1 MYSFLGNHMKS
12 RKIENC
18 PQMVCHK
25 YLIDFPFLLI
35 SSSSSHNRQ
44 SSQQLGSHGS
54 DQSKKDKM
62 SQRHHSVPSLE
73 VKETNTVYKDYD
85 PNTGNK
91 MINKYM
97 LVKELGRGVHGKVK
111 LGKDMETGEFV
122 AIKVVDRVT
131 RRRLGQRN
139 NDLTNEQKI
148 RKEIAIM
155 KKCIHP
161 HVVRLK
167 EVIDNPMSR
176 KIYMVIEYME
186 GGEIQWKDENDQ
198 PIMNISNARRIFRDV
213 VLGLEY
219 LHHQGIIHR
228 DIKPA
233 NLLFT
238 GDHVVKISDFGVSH
252 FNQRTLASQGKN
264 QIHTSEDTDLAK
276 TAGSPAFFAPELCFS
291 GDLTRD
297 LSPASIIS
305 ENASNS
311 SESKLQSINMRAQ
324 RPPITK
330 AIDIWAL
337 GVTLYCFVFG
347 RCPFIA
353 DTEFELFFNVI
364 PRQPLEFPK
373 DIPISD
379 DLKDLFMKL
388 LEKDPNK
395 RITLEE
401 VKKHPWVI
409 ADLTNPEKWREETD
423 PKKYKAVTV
432 TEEEVKSAYTL
443 KDRLKKKIRK
453 ISLSLGNLTKGSLSK
468 RSKSISES
476 SSPIDSPV
484 NSPFIPRHYSSTTPP
499 SPINIFPPDKNQ
511 TLQVFQRHSIYGS
524 SFPETYARQRQKDIE
539 NYIEEDS
546 PSLSSSSSRSTIVTN
561 SQQWDRAEHNL
572 PRQLAIKRRSNN
584 SHSSLSKS
592 WIYNPNEDSINDENV
607 VVAQDKNFEHD
618 SLSNNKSRTDNGK
631 NKHLSMVIGTN
642 QTLPV
647 NKMSSLVPSSPIDHG
662 LETTSRENIE
672 ILDTMDSDE
681 EDVGVVFGG
690 NASRGWYTSQVQNT
704 LNDTND
710 SNNVNTL

>member
-1 MYSFLGNHMKS
+1 MSESTLSTTLNSSKINNNKLVSSPTISKSIFSF
-12 RKIENC
+12 
-18 PQMVCHK
+18 
-25 YLIDFPFLLI
+25 F
-35 SSSSSHNRQ
+35 SSSSNHNRQ
-44 SSQQLGSHGS
+44 SSQQLVSHAI

-62 SQRHHSVPSLE
+62 AYRHQSVPSIE

-85 PNTGNK
+85 PSTGNK

-97 LVKELGRGVHGKVK
+97 LVRELGRGVHGKVK

-122 AIKVVDRVT
+122 AIKVVDRAT

-161 HVVRLK
+161 HVQDRERCGVC
-167 EVIDNPMSR
+167 I
-176 KIYMVIEYME
+176 IEYME
-186 GGEIQWKDENDQ
+186 GGEIQWKNENDQ
-198 PIMNISNARRIFRDV
+198 PVMSIDKARRIFRDV
-213 VLGLEY
+213 VVGLEY
-219 LHHQGIIHR
+219 LHQQGIIHR

-233 NLLFT
+233 NLLLT

-252 FNQRTLASQGKN
+252 FSQRTLSSQGKN
-264 QIHTSEDTDLAK
+264 QINTEDTDLAK
-276 TAGSPAFFAPELCFS
+276 TAGSPAFFAPELCFP
-291 GDLTRD
+291 GDITRD
-297 LSPASIIS
+297 VSPASIIS
-305 ENASNS
+305 ESATT
-311 SESKLQSINMRAQ
+311 SESKSKSNNTVNLRAQ

-364 PRQPLEFPK
+364 PKQPLEFPS
-373 DIPISD
+373 DIPITN
-379 DLKDLFMKL
+379 DLRDLFTKL

-443 KDRLKKKIRK
+443 KERLKKKIRK
-453 ISLSLGNLTKGSLSK
+453 ISLSLGNLTKGSLRK
-468 RSKSISES
+468 RSKSTSES
-476 SSPIDSPV
+476 SSPIGSPIS
-484 NSPFIPRHYSSTTPP
+484 SPLGSPLITRNYPTTTPP
-499 SPINIFPPDKNQ
+499 SPINIYSSDKNQ
-511 TLQVFQRHSIYGS
+511 TLQVAHQRHSLYGS
-524 SFPETYARQRQKDIE
+524 SFPEVYARQRHKDIE
-539 NYIEEDS
+539 NYVEEDS
-546 PSLSSSSSRSTIVTN
+546 PSLSSSSSRSTIATN
-561 SQQWDRAEHNL
+561 SQQWDKAEHNL
-572 PRQLAIKRRSNN
+572 PRQLAMKRRSNN

-592 WIYNPNEDSINDENV
+592 WIYNPNEDSEEAENV
-607 VVAQDKNFEHD
+607 VVQDKNIESD
-618 SLSNNKSRTDNGK
+618 SLSNNKSRMDNGK
-631 NKHLSMVIGTN
+631 NKHLIVVSGTN
-642 QTLPV
+642 QTLP
-647 NKMSSLVPSSPIDHG
+647 MSSLVPLSSIDHG

-690 NASRGWYTSQVQNT
+690 NASRGWHTLQVQNT
-704 LNDTND
+704 LNDSND
-710 SNNVNTL
+710 SNNSNNSTNL